1 MREGILVLKRQIR
14 KPKAK
19 HAKLPAALKRSESAM
34 SMGSDGS
41 SVSEGSSSS
50 SADVG
55 GDVGGDG
62 GVFEHDEEDA
72 DARAGA
78 GAGAGE
84 KRGKATAIYFAC

>member
-55 GDVGGDG
+55 GHVGGDG
-62 GVFEHDEEDA
+62 GVFEHDEED
-72 DARAGA
+72 A

>member
-55 GDVGGDG
+55 GHVGGHVGGDG
-62 GVFEHDEEDA
+62 GVFEHDEED
-72 DARAGA
+72 A

>member
-55 GDVGGDG
+55 GDVGGNV
-62 GVFEHDEEDA
+62 GVFDRDEEDA
-72 DARAGA
+72 GAGA

-84 KRGKATAIYFAC
+84 KRGKADAIYFAC

>member
-19 HAKLPAALKRSESAM
+19 HAKLPAPLKRSESAM
-34 SMGSDGS
+34 SMASDGS
-41 SVSEGSSSS
+41 SVSEGLSSS

-55 GDVGGDG
+55 GNIGVDV

-72 DARAGA
+72 RAGA
-78 GAGAGE
+78 GAEE
-84 KRGKATAIYFAC
+84 KRGKAAAIYFAC

>member
-50 SADVG
+50 SSADVG
-55 GDVGGDG
+55 GNVASDG

-72 DARAGA
+72 GAGA

-84 KRGKATAIYFAC
+84 KRGKADAIYFAC